1 MNRLCIHLALRD
13 QDFEEKIS
21 AAARAA
27 GHRTR
32 SVHLDAV
39 LNNCRVHDTL
49 FVVEEEYHAILD
61 LIEFQNSCLFNFLPT
76 IIVTTPPSAIDARL
90 STVRFPY
97 KYLPLERALLPAL
110 LSRVA
115 RLLDQLRRSRS
126 QETLL
131 RLHAAVVAPFS
142 APGATFG
149 GALGPALRAMLDLLF
164 AQKGSLMLVNRWG
177 NLIVEAATNR
187 AIEGIEVPYD
197 HASPAWSVMEN
208 GEPLFCEDILK
219 YPRFKKKIDAYAK
232 DHFLIVPVKLHG
244 KSVGVLNLSDKTV
257 SLLFDRADLLR
268 AQGLLHLLEPI
279 LAARCGALAVR

>member
-1 MNRLCIHLALRD
+1 MNRLRVHLALRD
-13 QDFEEKIS
+13 QSFEHKIS
-21 AAARAA
+21 AAAQAA
-27 GHRTR
+27 GHR
-32 SVHLDAV
+32 VFPVQFDAV
-39 LNNCRVHDTL
+39 LNNCRVYDTL
-49 FVVEEEYHAILD
+49 FIVEEDYRSILD

-76 IIVTTPPSAIDARL
+76 IVVTTPPSVIDARL

-97 KYLPLERALLPAL
+97 KYFPVERAVLPAI

-115 RLLDQLRRSRS
+115 RLLDELRRAKS
-126 QETLL
+126 QEILL

-142 APGATFG
+142 APGAAFR

-187 AIEGIEVPYD
+187 AIVGIEVPYD
-197 HASPAWSVMEN
+197 HASPAWSVMES
-208 GEPLFCEDILK
+208 GEPLFCEDILR

-232 DHFLIVPVKLHG
+232 DHFLIVPIKLHG

-257 SLLFDRADLLR
+257 ALLFDRADLIR